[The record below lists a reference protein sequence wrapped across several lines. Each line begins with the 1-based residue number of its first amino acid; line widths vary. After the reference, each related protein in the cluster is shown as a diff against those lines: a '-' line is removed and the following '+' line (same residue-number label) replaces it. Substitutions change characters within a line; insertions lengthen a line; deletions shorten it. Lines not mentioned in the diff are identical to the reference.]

1 MRVLYLAALQQRED
15 SALMRHELAYILG
28 QMQNRKAC
36 DVLSKILRDESD
48 DVLVRH
54 EVS

>member
-1 MRVLYLAALQQRED
+1 
-15 SALMRHELAYILG
+15 MRHELAYILG

-36 DVLSKILRDESD
+36 EVLSKILRDESD

-54 EVS
+54 EVLRNIYVCSCVLLLS